1 MAKRSNRLGSLR
13 GDPIEIKIEGMSHEG
28 RGVGRVN
35 GKVAFVQGALPGEV
49 VQAVYQ
55 KNRSQFSD
63 FKAIEILKSSPD
75 RVKPP
80 CIYSDTC
87 GGCALQH
94 LSSESQLTFKE
105 NVLIEQLES
114 IAGLKHTNFY
124 LLPKLQAKVLG
135 YRRKARLGVRNVAK
149 KGGVLVGFREK
160 NSGFIMDMESCKVIN
175 QRVSSLIIPLRQML
189 TSLGAASDIPQIE
202 VAVGDSQTGALENNT
217 IALVFRHLADL
228 SERDIELIKN
238 FGATHG
244 IEIYLQPGGIDSVEK
259 ISNDNGKQRLYYS
272 LPAYSLKLGFHPMD
286 FTQINGEMNTMIV
299 DRVVEM
305 LDLHEEDSVL
315 DLFCGLGNFTLPI
328 ATKVNS
334 VTGVEASQEMVE
346 RAKEN
351 ASQNKLFNVKF
362 FAEDLYKLPVTKA
375 WTTVKYTKVVLDPPR
390 TGAYEILPTIVKK
403 KPEKIMYVSCN
414 PSTLARDAK
423 ILDANNYQLKSA
435 GVMDMFPHTS
445 HVESIA
451 EFVRT

>member
-1 MAKRSNRLGSLR
+1 LAKRSNRLRSLR
-13 GDPIEIKIEGMSHEG
+13 GDPIELMIEGMSHEG

-49 VQAVYQ
+49 VKAVYQ
-55 KNRSQFSD
+55 KNRSQFAD
-63 FKAIEILKSSPD
+63 LKTVEILDPSPD

-80 CIYSDTC
+80 CTYSDTC

-114 IAGLKHTNFY
+114 IAGLKHTNFH

-135 YRRKARLGVRNVAK
+135 YRRKARLGVRNVFK

-160 NSGFIMDMESCKVIN
+160 NSGYIMDMESCEVID
-175 QRVSSLIIPLRQML
+175 QKVSSLIMPLREML
-189 TSLGAASDIPQIE
+189 TSLGASSDIPQIE
-202 VAVGDSQTGALENNT
+202 VAVGDPPAGVMGNNT
-217 IALVFRHLADL
+217 IALVFRHLGDL
-228 SERDIELIKN
+228 IERDIELIKN
-238 FGATHG
+238 FGLING
-244 IEIYLQPGGIDSVEK
+244 VEIYLQPGGIDSVIK
-259 ISNDNGKQRLYYS
+259 ISNDGKKQRLYYS

-286 FTQINGEMNTMIV
+286 FTQINGEMNIMIV

-305 LDLHEEDSVL
+305 LDLRDDDSVL

-334 VTGVEASQEMVE
+334 VIGVEASQEMVE

-351 ASQNKLFNVKF
+351 ASKNKISNVKF
-362 FAEDLYKLPVTKA
+362 YAEDLYKLPVTKA
-375 WTTVKYTKVVLDPPR
+375 WTTGEYTKVMLDPPR
-390 TGAYEILPTIVKK
+390 TGAFEILPTIVSK
-403 KPEKIMYVSCN
+403 KPEKIIYVSCN
-414 PSTLARDAK
+414 PSTLARDTK
-423 ILDANNYQLKSA
+423 ILHGNDYKLKSA

-451 EFVRT
+451 EFERK

>member
-1 MAKRSNRLGSLR
+1 M
-13 GDPIEIKIEGMSHEG
+13 
-28 RGVGRVN
+28 
-35 GKVAFVQGALPGEV
+35 
-49 VQAVYQ
+49 
-55 KNRSQFSD
+55 
-63 FKAIEILKSSPD
+63 
-75 RVKPP
+75 
-80 CIYSDTC
+80 
-87 GGCALQH
+87 
-94 LSSESQLTFKE
+94 
-105 NVLIEQLES
+105 
-114 IAGLKHTNFY
+114 
-124 LLPKLQAKVLG
+124 G
-135 YRRKARLGVRNVAK
+135 YRRKARLGVRNVVK

-160 NSGFIMDMESCKVIN
+160 NSGFIMDMENCKVIN

-202 VAVGDSQTGALENNT
+202 VAVGDPPAGALENNT
-217 IALVFRHLADL
+217 IALVFRHLVDL
-228 SERDIELIKN
+228 SERDIELIKS
-238 FGATHG
+238 FGTTNG
-244 IEIYLQPGGIDSVEK
+244 IDIYLQPGGIDSVKK
-259 ISNDNGKQRLYYS
+259 ISNDSGKQRLYYS

-286 FTQINGEMNTMIV
+286 FTQINGEMNIMIV

-305 LDLHEEDSVL
+305 LDLQEDDSVL

-375 WTTVKYTKVVLDPPR
+375 WTTAKYTKVVLDPPR
-390 TGAYEILPTIVKK
+390 TGASEILPTIVKK

-451 EFVRT
+451 EFVRI